1 MQGSPAMSPAGPWA
15 ILRRRAWIVA
25 VAALAAAFTGYLV
38 ASHRERTYQSSAVI
52 LVGPINAGID
62 TLRASGPLAETYAEL
77 ATSRPVVAE
86 TERALHASGL
96 RGRLRAHANQATRLL
111 TIDARDPDPAR
122 AAQIAN
128 RHARS
133 LLDLAR
139 ERASGAIPSGRL
151 RVVDPAVPDP
161 SGVGP
166 AVAPITVLAGLAG
179 LAAALLLVLLADR
192 STATIADPAELELLT
207 GVPCLAT
214 VGRAP
219 LRRER
224 GGVPVVEGAPR
235 SRAAEEYRLLAA
247 KLEAVG
253 GRSIAV
259 LSADGTT
266 GGVVAANLA
275 GALTARGARIALVD
289 LDETLPNG
297 HESIPEAGEHAASAN
312 GNGAGT
318 GLALRRPEAAAVAR
332 AMRGGTDGAR
342 ALLRELLADA
352 DIVVLHP
359 PGGAGSPSGLIW
371 ARVAEATLLAVQ
383 RERTPRRD
391 VANAVQSLRLVQARI
406 AGAVLTPGSWWQ

>member
-1 MQGSPAMSPAGPWA
+1 MQGSPTMSPAGPWA

-25 VAALAAAFTGYLV
+25 VAALAAALTGYLV
-38 ASHRERTYQSSAVI
+38 ASHRERTYQSSAVV

-86 TERALHASGL
+86 TERALHARGL
-96 RGRLRAHANQATRLL
+96 QARLRAHANQATRLL

-139 ERASGAIPSGRL
+139 ERASGSIPSGRL
-151 RVVDPAVPDP
+151 QVVDPAVPDR

-166 AVAPITVLAGLAG
+166 AVAPITVLAGMAG

-224 GGVPVVEGAPR
+224 RGGVPVVEGAPR

-259 LSADGTT
+259 LSVDGTT

-297 HESIPEAGEHAASAN
+297 HEGVPETASAN

-391 VANAVQSLRLVQARI
+391 VASAVQSLRLVQARI